1 MALTPLEIQ
10 QRRFR
15 TVFRGYDPREVEGF
29 LEEAAAA
36 CEALQREVLRLTEEL
51 RRAQEELED
60 RRRRE
65 GTIKRALLHS
75 QKVLDQ
81 MQENARQQA
90 ELIVAEARRRAGEL
104 VQQGQKRLAELQEA
118 IAELRRQRVRLESEI
133 AFVIDAHRRL
143 LEAGR
148 EEQAERDG
156 EDEKLKLFPPGA

>member
-1 MALTPLEIQ
+1 MTLTPLEIQ

-51 RRAQEELED
+51 HRAQEELEEL
-60 RRRRE
+60 RGRE

-81 MQENARQQA
+81 MQENARRQA
-90 ELIVAEARRRAGEL
+90 ELIVAEARGRAEQL
-104 VQQGQKRLAELQEA
+104 VRQGQKRLSELQES
-118 IAELRRQRVRLESEI
+118 IAELRRRRARFESEI
-133 AFVIDAHRRL
+133 ASVIDAHRRL
-143 LEAGR
+143 LEADR
-148 EEQAERDG
+148 EEQAERDR
-156 EDEKLKLFPPGA
+156 EDEKLQIFTPGG